1 MKFLHLSDLHIGK
14 IVNGFNMLDDQ
25 RFALEGILDIVSTRK
40 LNAVVVAG
48 DLYDKAAPSAE
59 AVQLVDWFISE
70 LVARMVKVL
79 AIPGNHDSAERVAY
93 AQSIL
98 EKQGV
103 YFPPLFNGQV
113 HEVELEDEF
122 GPVSFW
128 LMPFLKPAQ
137 VRPFFPDAD
146 IQTDYTRA
154 LECVLSNC
162 KLDPAKRNILVAHQF
177 VTAQG
182 QQTERS
188 ASELNLG
195 GLDNVDANI
204 FEAFDYVALGHI
216 HRPQRIGRNECRYAG
231 SLLKYSISESR
242 QSKSAALVELGP
254 KEAETPT
261 EEKNSCVNFE
271 LVEYPIKH
279 DLRQIKGCLADL
291 TDESILEKSFD
302 YIHATLTDEVL
313 PLNTQARLRTMYPNL
328 MSFSKEQTPSASANS
343 KTPVQDDVSSINPS
357 ELFTSF
363 FKEQTGKEM
372 NDEQAN
378 IALKLMNESQRI
390 TSTGKEA

>member
-195 GLDNVDANI
+195 GLDNVDASI

-313 PLNTQARLRTMYPNL
+313 PLNAQARLRTMYPNL
-328 MSFSKEQTPSASANS
+328 MSFSKEQALSASANS